1 MAGTPLVSI
10 VIPFYNRE
18 KWLPTS
24 VGSVLKQSFTDWEL
38 ILVDDRSTDG
48 SRAIAEEYV
57 RTDPR
62 IRYAPNTHKKGPA
75 GGRNQGV
82 ELARGRYIAF
92 LDSDDEWLPHHLET
106 MVSYLERYPDRID
119 LMTANPINKNYFT
132 GLEKEDQIDLSRWKF
147 ERLDEVYLLDV
158 EMLFPM
164 ALKSRIIIPQTFVS
178 HRSLF
183 DKVRFDED
191 IYGLE
196 DCFMWFEI
204 AHRKF
209 RVGHIQKPH
218 AIVWKHDDNTT
229 DCNGLHTPARRL
241 PAHQGVEVLYRKT
254 LSSFALD
261 SEQKTRIETLLADH
275 CVWGLAYNCYLPL
288 GDFAN
293 ARRCVRNG
301 LRLRPFKPA
310 FWKVYFGTFVKQLLP
325 RRFFGVAPSK
335 AS

>member
-1 MAGTPLVSI
+1 MTCLPTVTI

-18 KWLPTS
+18 KWLPRS
-24 VGSVLKQSFTDWEL
+24 VGSVLKQTFTHWEL
-38 ILVDDRSTDG
+38 VLVDDRSTDG
-48 SRAIAEEYV
+48 SRAVAEEYV
-57 RTDPR
+57 RSDAR

-106 MVSYLERYPDRID
+106 MISYLERYPDRID

-132 GLEKEDQIDLSRWKF
+132 SVEKEDQIDLSSWKY
-147 ERLDEVYLLDV
+147 ERIEDAYVLDV
-158 EMLFPM
+158 DMLFPM

-178 HRSLF
+178 RRSLF
-183 DKVRFDED
+183 DKVRFDEE

-196 DCFMWFEI
+196 DCFMWLEI

-209 RVGHIQKPH
+209 RVGHIQRPH

-229 DCNGLHTPARRL
+229 DCNGMHSPSRRL
-241 PAHQGVEVLYRKT
+241 PVFLGVEALYRKT
-254 LSSFALD
+254 LSTFALD
-261 SEQKTRIETLLADH
+261 REQETRVKTLLAEH

-288 GDFAN
+288 GNFTD
-293 ARRCVRNG
+293 ARRYIRKA
-301 LRLRPFKPA
+301 LQLQPLKPA
-310 FWKVYFGTFVKQLLP
+310 FWKSYFGTFLKQLL
-325 RRFFGVAPSK
+325 RRRPSSVSPSG